1 VSDKLQL
8 DITTPQGSVFSGEV
22 DEITATGSE
31 GEFGVLPGHASY
43 ITTLKSGPLSLKTDG
58 KMEYYFVS
66 WGYAEVG
73 PNKVAVLADSA
84 EHATAIDLDRARDAR
99 ERALVEKDRQDEE
112 GFAAAEAALER
123 ATARIHVAEQLGS
136 GQRK

>member
-1 VSDKLQL
+1 MSEKLHL

-43 ITTLKSGPLSLKTDG
+43 ITTLKSGPLSCKVDDKT
-58 KMEYYFVS
+58 EYYFVS

-73 PNKVAVLADSA
+73 PDKVAILADSA
-84 EHATAIDLDRARDAR
+84 EHATEIDLDRARDAR
-99 ERALVEKDRQDEE
+99 ERATVKWLLTFRQRL
-112 GFAAAEAALER
+112 FCKISSCLTLMA
-123 ATARIHVAEQLGS
+123 
-136 GQRK
+136 

>member
-1 VSDKLQL
+1 VSEKIQL

-43 ITTLKSGPLSLKTDG
+43 ITTLKSGTLTCKADG
-58 KMEYYFVS
+58 KTEYYFVS

-73 PNKVAVLADSA
+73 PGKAAILADSA
-84 EHATAIDLDRARDAR
+84 EHATEIDLERARDAR
-99 ERALVEKDRQDEE
+99 ERAMVERDRQDEE

-123 ATARIHVAEQLGS
+123 ATARIHLAERFGE
-136 GQRK
+136 GAKK

>member
-1 VSDKLQL
+1 VSEKLKL

-43 ITTLKSGPLSLKTDG
+43 ITTLKSGSLSLKTDG
-58 KMEYYFVS
+58 ETEYYFVS

-73 PNKVAVLADSA
+73 PDKVAILADSA
-84 EHATAIDLDRARDAR
+84 EHATDIDVERAREAH
-99 ERALVEKDRQDEE
+99 ERAIVDMDHEDEE
-112 GFAAAEAALER
+112 KFAAAEAELER
-123 ATARIHVAEQLGS
+123 AAARIHVAEHFGTGL
-136 GQRK
+136 KK

>member
-1 VSDKLQL
+1 VSEKLQL

-58 KMEYYFVS
+58 NTEYYFVS

-73 PNKVAVLADSA
+73 PDKVAILADSA
-84 EHATAIDLDRARDAR
+84 EHATEIDIDRAREAHD
-99 ERALVEKDRQDEE
+99 RAIVEMDHEDEAK
-112 GFAAAEAALER
+112 FATAQAELER
-123 ATARIHVAEQLGS
+123 ATARIHVAEHFGS
-136 GQRK
+136 AQKK

>member
-1 VSDKLQL
+1 MSEKLQL

-43 ITTLKSGPLSLKTDG
+43 ITTLKSGPLTMKAEGKT
-58 KMEYYFVS
+58 EYYFVS

-73 PNKVAVLADSA
+73 PDKVAILADSA
-84 EHATAIDLDRARDAR
+84 ENATEIDVERAREAR
-99 ERALVEKDRQDEE
+99 ERATVAMDHEDEE
-112 GFAAAEAALER
+112 KFAAAEAELER
-123 ATARIHVAEQLGS
+123 AAARIHIAEHFGTGL
-136 GQRK
+136 RK

>member
-1 VSDKLQL
+1 MSEKIQL

-43 ITTLKSGPLSLKTDG
+43 ITTLKSGVLSCRAEG
-58 KMEYYFVS
+58 KSEYYFVS

-73 PNKVAVLADSA
+73 PDKVAILADSA
-84 EHATAIDLDRARDAR
+84 EHATDIDLERAMEAR
-99 ERALVEKDRQDEE
+99 ERAMVEKDRQDAE
-112 GFAAAEAALER
+112 GFVASEGALER
-123 ATARIHVAEQLGS
+123 AAARMHVAEHFGT
-136 GQRK
+136 GAKK